1 MGYSRVAA
9 PAPRRAPAGAA
20 RDHRRHPH
28 RDRHHIGLVTVTA
41 LIGQGGL
48 GALMLDGLQRDFR
61 TPLTVGIVLSLA
73 LAVVADLLLV
83 LAQRLATPWQRAGRR
98 TRRKAGG
105 VMGFLGDVFDF
116 LTNHDQW
123 HGNESIP
130 TLARAAPAADDRLG
144 ARGRGRRA
152 ADRHP
157 PRARAHG
164 RRGGGE
170 HRQHRPRAARARAA
184 HPRRCSG
191 SGIGEPTG
199 ILTPVQSVPGLH
211 RHVRPRRPADARQRV
226 RRHGQRRRR
235 DPRVGAG
242 DGHERPPDDLAGRA
256 AQRGAADDGRRAHG
270 RRSRWSRPRRSR
282 RTSTRVGSAATSSTA
297 SP

>member
-9 PAPRRAPAGAA
+9 PAAGGAPAGAA

-28 RDRHHIGLVTVTA
+28 RDGHHHRARHGHRARSARAGS
-41 LIGQGGL
+41 

-73 LAVVADLLLV
+73 LAIVADLLLV

-98 TRRKAGG
+98 SAPYGGG

-130 TLARAAPAADDRLG
+130 TLAGQHLQLTVVSVLVAG
-144 ARGRGRRA
+144 GRRA
-152 ADRHP
+152 PDRHR

-170 HRQHRPRAARARAA
+170 HRQHRPRAARVRAA

-191 SGIGEPTG
+191 SASAT
-199 ILTPVQSVPGLH
+199 
-211 RHVRPRRPADARQRV
+211 RPASS
-226 RRHGQRRRR
+226 
-235 DPRVGAG
+235 PRC
-242 DGHERPPDDLAGRA
+242 
-256 AQRGAADDGRRAHG
+256 
-270 RRSRWSRPRRSR
+270 SRSR
-282 RTSTRVGSAATSSTA
+282 RSSPCSPSRSRRCSPTCTSAWRASTTRSARRRGAWA
-297 SP
+297 